1 MGEETR
7 LLEVLTIEPSADLRS
22 RLLASVDPASLLAGF
37 APRLATF
44 FDLPQDRAGA
54 ILRDAADVQGAV
66 WVGTP
71 LAGVRLQHFDG
82 GPRFAGKD
90 CGLVYLAPGTAFP
103 AHGHEGDEWNLML
116 SGTIEEDSGERWEA
130 GDFVIRTDGTRH
142 SFRAVGPS
150 PALFAV
156 ILHGRIDLDLA

>member
-1 MGEETR
+1 MAEESR

-22 RLLASVDPASLLAGF
+22 RLLASVAPGSVLAGF

-44 FDLPQDRAGA
+44 FDLPRERAEAILGAAGDPAGA
-54 ILRDAADVQGAV
+54 A

-90 CGLVYLAPGTAFP
+90 CGLVHLAPGTAFP
-103 AHGHEGDEWNLML
+103 VHAHVGDEWNLML

-130 GDFVIRTDGTRH
+130 GDIVIRTDGSRH
-142 SFRAVGPS
+142 AFRAVGPS
-150 PALFAV
+150 PAVFAV
-156 ILHGRIDLDLA
+156 ILHGRIDVDLG

>member
-7 LLEVLTIEPSADLRS
+7 LLEVLTIEPSADLRA

-37 APRLATF
+37 APRIAAF
-44 FDLPQDRAGA
+44 FDLPDARAGE
-54 ILRDAADVQGAV
+54 ILREAGDVEGSA

-71 LAGVRLQHFDG
+71 LPGVRLQHFEG

-103 AHGHEGDEWNLML
+103 AHAHRGDEWNLML
-116 SGTIEEDSGERWEA
+116 SGSIEEDSGERWEA
-130 GDFVIRTDGTRH
+130 GDLVIRTDGSRH
-142 SFRAVGPS
+142 AFRAVGS
-150 PALFAV
+150 VPALFAV
-156 ILHGRIDLDLA
+156 ILHGRIDLALG

>member
-1 MGEETR
+1 MSEESR
-7 LLEVLTIEPSADLRS
+7 LLEVLTIAPSGDLRA
-22 RLLASVDPASLLAGF
+22 RVLASVDPASLLAGF
-37 APRLATF
+37 APRVATF
-44 FDLPQDRAGA
+44 FDLPQGRAGE
-54 ILRDAADVQGAV
+54 ILREAADVSGPA

-71 LAGVRLQHFDG
+71 LPGVRLRHFEG

-90 CGLVYLAPGTAFP
+90 CGLVHLAPGTAFP
-103 AHGHEGDEWNLML
+103 AHGHDGDEWNLML

-130 GDFVIRTDGTRH
+130 GDVVIRTDGSRH
-142 SFRAVGPS
+142 SFRAVGPG

>member
-1 MGEETR
+1 MGEESR
-7 LLEVLTIEPSADLRS
+7 LLEVLTIEPSADLRA

-44 FDLPQDRAGA
+44 FDLPRERAGA
-54 ILRDAADVQGAV
+54 ILRAAGDVGGAE

-116 SGTIEEDSGERWEA
+116 SGSIEEDSGERWEA
-130 GDFVIRTDGTRH
+130 GDLVIREDGTRH
-142 SFRAVGPS
+142 AFRAVGPH